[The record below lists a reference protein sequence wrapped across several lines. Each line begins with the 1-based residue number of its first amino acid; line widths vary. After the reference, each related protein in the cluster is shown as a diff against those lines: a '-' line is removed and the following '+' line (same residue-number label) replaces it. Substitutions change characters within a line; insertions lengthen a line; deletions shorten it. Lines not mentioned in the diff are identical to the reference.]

1 MKQYKRMKV
10 RFFKRAILD
19 EFRQKVRPQK
29 VLILLGAR
37 RVGKTEFI
45 KKYLENYSSNEY
57 LLLNGEDQ
65 KTLDALHN
73 RSSDNYRKILGNQ
86 KLLVIDEAQKIPDI
100 GQKLKLIVDGIEGIR
115 VIVTGSSVFDL
126 TNKLGEPLVGRENTI
141 RLFPLAQL
149 EFSPHENYFDTVGK
163 LEERLIFGS
172 YPELEQFID
181 WNEKASYLEGIVNS
195 YLLRDILEYG
205 GIKKADKIM
214 DLLRLIA
221 FQVGKEVNV
230 DELAS
235 SLKGISRN
243 TIENYLDLLSKVFI
257 IYKVSGFNRNL
268 RKEVTKMNRWYFY
281 DNGIRNAVIR
291 NFNHLNFRMDKGE
304 LWENYLMAERIKYNA
319 YNNKRVNYYFWRTY
333 DQQELDLV
341 EEEAGILRGYEFK
354 WNSRKKGRV
363 PGGWKNS
370 YPDAEF
376 NVVNTDNYL
385 DFIT

>member
-1 MKQYKRMKV
+1 MKTRY
-10 RFFKRAILD
+10 FERAILD

-45 KKYLENYSSNEY
+45 KMYLENYSSNEY

-73 RSSDNYRKILGNQ
+73 RSLDNYRNILGNQ

-149 EFSPHENYFDTVGK
+149 EFSLHENYFDSVGK
-163 LEERLIFGS
+163 LEERLIFGG
-172 YPELEQFID
+172 YPELEQYTD
-181 WNEKASYLEGIVNS
+181 WTEKASYLEGIVNS
-195 YLLRDILEYG
+195 YLLRDILVYG
-205 GIKKADKIM
+205 GIKKSDKIM

-230 DELAS
+230 DELAT

-268 RKEVTKMNRWYFY
+268 RKEVTKMSRWYFY

-291 NFNHLNFRMDKGE
+291 NFNNLNFRMDKGE

-319 YNNKRVNYYFWRTY
+319 YDNKRVNYYFWRTY

-341 EEEAGILRGYEFK
+341 EEDAGILRGFEFK
-354 WNSRKKGRV
+354 WNSRKKAKI

-376 NVVNTDNYL
+376 HVVNTDNYL